1 VTQLTG
7 QLKCLHTNACS
18 MGNKEGLE
26 ATMLLESYGLVAITG
41 NWWDKSHDWS
51 VAIDGY
57 RLFKRDR

>member
-1 VTQLTG
+1 
-7 QLKCLHTNACS
+7 